1 MTVPLLLRR
10 VSSPTVLLRIQ
21 CLQIISNAISAVVL
35 TEVDRADV
43 PLLLGGNP
51 QVLDAILTLY
61 ASGHNY
67 ESVPSLALP
76 YRLTEEEWAALLMRA
91 AFHSLSSTL
100 KGVVNV

>member
-1 MTVPLLLRR
+1 MTVPLLLQR

-35 TEVDRADV
+35 TDNDRGEVSR
-43 PLLLGGNP
+43 LLGNDH
-51 QVLDAILTLY
+51 QVLDAVLTLY

-76 YRLTEEEWAALLMRA
+76 FRLTEDEWAVLLMKA
-91 AFHSLSSTL
+91 AFHSLTSTL

>member
-1 MTVPLLLRR
+1 MAVPLLLRR

-21 CLQIISNAISAVVL
+21 CLQRISSAISAVAL
-35 TEVDRADV
+35 TENDRADV
-43 PLLLGGNP
+43 PRLLGRDP
-51 QVLDAILTLY
+51 QVLDAVMTLY

-76 YRLTEEEWAALLMRA
+76 NRLTEDEWAALLTRA
-91 AFHSLSSTL
+91 ALHSLISTL